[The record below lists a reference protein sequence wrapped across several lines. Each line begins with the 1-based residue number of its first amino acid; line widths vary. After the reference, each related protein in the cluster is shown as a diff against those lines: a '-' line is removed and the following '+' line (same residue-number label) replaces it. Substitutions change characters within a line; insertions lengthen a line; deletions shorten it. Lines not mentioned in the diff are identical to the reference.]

1 MRNLLVAALLLPLLL
16 AASAEAFPV
25 ELRDRSP
32 HARYAVW
39 VSTSLDLGDP
49 AQPTLIV
56 PFGDSDVVDVSWQE
70 PGPHWVF
77 LSERFQPVGGP
88 PVDLLLPL
96 RLLPF
101 HEPPASLSIAS
112 VDPEV
117 LTRRERLSVRP
128 RVLAKVLLACLLVL
142 GGGFGL
148 RRLVSFAAAR
158 PGRRSAPLA
167 DRLTAAPPAAR
178 LGLAVAVALALA
190 LRMPGF
196 FSESLDL
203 LEVSY
208 LPGIGRPAPFADGAS
223 GITALFAMLRELAAL
238 YCLDLTHPPLYHA
251 VLGFM
256 GLLSSAGWIL
266 RVPGLLASLASVWL
280 AWRLGRR
287 ASDAA
292 GLAAA
297 LLVAVAAPSV
307 YFGQDATPY
316 AFVGLVALGAVD
328 LMLRALETGSAARWL
343 GFFGLLVAG
352 FLSHYNVAPF
362 GIALCALLVAS
373 CLRGRADRRWL
384 AALHLALGRGLA
396 LAPLPLL
403 WAWLHFSTFDTVA
416 QDTRLVADTYMPD
429 PGWRSYLLDFV
440 QVTAGLDAGGALW
453 PLLGLLPLVALGLW
467 GLLRGGHPLLAQ
479 ALVLLGITF
488 LASTLFFYLNARE
501 HLGGRIFYGFR
512 WVGWYHPVLLLTAA
526 IGLARGP
533 GPLPLRAGLLALWLA
548 GALPATWD
556 HVTSPSRPDYE
567 GAAALIL
574 DELEDGDGVATLPA
588 WFQRGNLAWYLFR
601 TKQLRRRPQDGEG
614 AWDVG
619 GKRLTLEPVHPGLP
633 FETTA
638 RSSHVPRL
646 WVAVVEE
653 EMFGRPKFDPRVAE
667 QALAWAD
674 EHMEPDGTWTFDRLT
689 LHRYRVRGPLVDL
702 PLEVRADAVPLL
714 ARTYPPIPDR
724 GFEPAIRLR
733 PRVPLGPLVRLQA
746 PMTPT
751 CFEEL
756 PLDLEPYPH
765 ALQPEAGAHWA
776 LQLRLDQPARVEV
789 DGVGKVARDRARDG
803 VRIQA
808 LGLPCDAPPLVLRLL
823 PEAR

>member
-1 MRNLLVAALLLPLLL
+1 MRNALVAALLLPLLL
-16 AASAEAFPV
+16 AASADAFPL

-39 VSTSLDLGDP
+39 VSTSLDLAEPG
-49 AQPTLIV
+49 QPTLVV

-96 RLLPF
+96 QLLPF
-101 HEPPASLSIAS
+101 DAPPEALSIAS

-117 LTRRERLSVRP
+117 LTRRERISVRP

-142 GGGFGL
+142 GGGLGL
-148 RRLVSFAAAR
+148 RRFVSFAAAR
-158 PGRRSAPLA
+158 TGRRSAPLE
-167 DRLTAAPPAAR
+167 DRHAPATSAAR
-178 LGLAVAVALALA
+178 LGLAVALLLAFA

-208 LPGIGRPAPFADGAS
+208 LPGIGRPAPFAEGAS
-223 GITALFAMLRELAAL
+223 GLSALFAMLRELAAL

-280 AWRLGRR
+280 SWRLGRR
-287 ASDAA
+287 ISDGA
-292 GLAAA
+292 GLAGA

-343 GFFGLLVAG
+343 GFYGLLVAG

-362 GIALCALLVAS
+362 GMALCVLLVVW
-373 CLRGRADRRWL
+373 CLRGRGDRRWL
-384 AALHLALGRGLA
+384 AALHLSLGRGLV
-396 LAPLPLL
+396 LAPLPLS

-429 PGWRSYLLDFV
+429 PGWASYLFDFV
-440 QVTAGLDAGGALW
+440 QVTAGLDAGGPWW
-453 PLLGLLPLVALGLW
+453 PLLGLLPLVGFGLW
-467 GLLRGGHPLLAQ
+467 GLRAEHPRLAQ
-479 ALVLLGITF
+479 ALALLAITF

-526 IGLARGP
+526 LGFARGP

-556 HVTSPSRPDYE
+556 HVSTPSRPDYE

-601 TKQLRRRPQDGEG
+601 SKQLRRRPQDGEG

-619 GKRLTLEPVHPGLP
+619 GKRLTLEPIHPGLP

-653 EMFGRPKFDPRVAE
+653 EMFGRPKFDPRVAA

-674 EHMEPDGTWTFDRLT
+674 EHMEPDGTWTLDRLT
-689 LHRYRVRGPLVDL
+689 LHRYRVRGPLVEL
-702 PLEVRADAVPLL
+702 PIELHADTVPLL

-724 GFEPAIRLR
+724 GLEPAIRLR
-733 PRVPLGPLVRLQA
+733 PRPPLGPLVRLQA

-756 PLDLEPYPH
+756 PVELEPIPH
-765 ALQPEAGAHWA
+765 ALQPEADTHWA
-776 LQLRLDQPARVEV
+776 IDLRLERGAQVEV
-789 DGVGKVARDRARDG
+789 EGVGKVSRQRIAEGLR
-803 VRIQA
+803 VRV
-808 LGLPCDAPPLVLRLL
+808 LGLPCDDAAPVVRLL
-823 PEAR
+823 PEAP